1 MPYPPRP
8 PRKHPEL
15 RPAEARTR
23 HLQPYQFR
31 PGQSG
36 NPSGMSNNQR
46 QLYLEAR
53 ALAHQLGP
61 GAIRRLGELAG
72 IPMDPAQSWVPVEKL
87 DIDPRVVFMASVALC
102 ERAYGKPREYDPEQ
116 AMGRDQLAARLEAA
130 RQRTVGEVGDPA
142 TALQA
147 AREGNAAADRD

>member
-15 RPAEARTR
+15 PPAEARSR
-23 HLQPYQFR
+23 HLQPYRFQ

-46 QLYLEAR
+46 ELYLEAR
-53 ALAHQLGP
+53 ELAHQLGP

-72 IPMDPAQSWVPVEKL
+72 IPMDPAQPWVPVEQL
-87 DIDPRVVFMASVALC
+87 DIDPRVVYMASVALC

-116 AMGRDQLAARLEAA
+116 AMGPDQLAARLEAA
-130 RQRTVGEVGDPA
+130 RQRTVGEVGDPV

-147 AREGNAAADRD
+147 AREGNGTADRD

>member
-1 MPYPPRP
+1 
-8 PRKHPEL
+8 
-15 RPAEARTR
+15 
-23 HLQPYQFR
+23 
-31 PGQSG
+31 
-36 NPSGMSNNQR
+36 
-46 QLYLEAR
+46 
-53 ALAHQLGP
+53 
-61 GAIRRLGELAG
+61 
-72 IPMDPAQSWVPVEKL
+72 MDPTQPWVPLEQH

-147 AREGNAAADRD
+147 AHEGHGTADRD

>member
-15 RPAEARTR
+15 PPSEARSG
-23 HLQPYQFR
+23 HLQAYQFR
-31 PGQSG
+31 PGRSG
-36 NPSGMSNNQR
+36 NPSGMSNSQR
-46 QLYLEAR
+46 ELYLEAR
-53 ALAHQLGP
+53 DLAHRLGP

-72 IPMDPAQSWVPVEKL
+72 IPMDPAKPWVPLEQL
-87 DIDPRVVFMASVALC
+87 EIDPRVVYMASVALC

-130 RQRTVGEVGDPA
+130 RQRTVGEVGEPA

-147 AREGNAAADRD
+147 VGEGNGAADRD

>member
-15 RPAEARTR
+15 PPAEARTR
-23 HLQPYQFR
+23 HLQPYQFQ

-46 QLYLEAR
+46 ELYLEAR
-53 ALAHQLGP
+53 ELAHQLGP

-72 IPMDPAQSWVPVEKL
+72 IPMDPAQSWVPVEQL
-87 DIDPRVVFMASVALC
+87 DIDPRVVFMASMALC

-116 AMGRDQLAARLEAA
+116 AMGPDQLAARLEAA

>member
-15 RPAEARTR
+15 PPAEARTR
-23 HLQPYQFR
+23 HLQPYQFQ

-36 NPSGMSNNQR
+36 NPSGMSNSQR
-46 QLYLEAR
+46 ELFLEAR
-53 ALAHQLGP
+53 SLAHQRGP

-72 IPMDPAQSWVPVEKL
+72 ITPDGRWVPL
-87 DIDPRVVFMASVALC
+87 DQLEIDPRVVYMASVALC

-130 RQRTVGEVGDPA
+130 RRRTVCQAGEPV

-147 AREGNAAADRD
+147 AREGNGTADRD

>member
-1 MPYPPRP
+1 
-8 PRKHPEL
+8 
-15 RPAEARTR
+15 
-23 HLQPYQFR
+23 
-31 PGQSG
+31 
-36 NPSGMSNNQR
+36 MSNNQR
-46 QLYLEAR
+46 ELYLEAR
-53 ALAHQLGP
+53 ELAHQLGP

-130 RQRTVGEVGDPA
+130 RQRTVGQAGEPV
-142 TALQA
+142 TALPA
-147 AREGNAAADRD
+147 AREGNGAADRD